1 MTAERWTLIFSG
13 QVQGVG
19 FRFRSQMTAQ
29 NYSVTGWVANL
40 PNGQVEMVVEGEAT
54 EIENFVGDLQDRMAG
69 LIRQV
74 DVDKVTARG
83 EFNRF
88 EIRR

>member
-1 MTAERWTLIFSG
+1 MTAERWNLIFSG
-13 QVQGVG
+13 HVQGVG
-19 FRFRSQMTAQ
+19 FRFRSQITAQ

-54 EIENFVGDLQDRMAG
+54 EIENFVGDLQNRMAG
-69 LIRQV
+69 MIRHV
-74 DVDKVTARG
+74 DVDKVKSKG
-83 EFNRF
+83 EFSCF